1 MQIIPLRTNRS
12 VAPTELELHPSPKN
26 SAYMN
31 PKRLISSFL
40 AIKINPTAVVLASV
54 LLLVFQGFGQAPA
67 KPAANAPKMDEQTA
81 ALNGLY
87 TKSMEAF
94 GKADFKTCI
103 DGLREML
110 AKGAEGPGKE
120 SLYFTIA
127 ASHYNL
133 KQYKEAK
140 AAFEDYIKN
149 FPSGSKLIEAQTAVG
164 QCQVSLG
171 DKQGALK
178 TFTEIAQRPGTNKE
192 RMLLVQANLLKETKN
207 SAKAIELLRPAVTG
221 ILASD
226 ESVQIAALLASL
238 EVSAG
243 NVENAFK
250 LLNLLYQ
257 RFDVIDNPLQ
267 VNALAFEIGDALSA
281 KKEYRDALRAYSLV
295 RRKEDVLAI
304 QRLKLQSMVN
314 RYDANLATIRQ
325 QPEKLS
331 QLQAANVQLKEDFE
345 EGKRVLEEVE
355 KAEDYIV
362 PLRFRQARAYDEL
375 KRPWGSIVLFES
387 IINGKVDAKFR
398 EDALFSIC
406 NSHAILSNTKELIA
420 AADRYL
426 KAFPSGKYAAAANH
440 MKAVQLLQSNDLQGA
455 ETMFG
460 TIIKSNTAGDKL
472 ELTLFLLGNVRFS
485 LSNWEGA
492 KESYT
497 EYIKKFPKGEYLE
510 EVTYRSALSSFFK
523 GDYQVSL
530 DAFKAYVKEKPDG
543 TFAPDAGYRIAACY
557 QVAERPAEV
566 VKLCKEWE
574 KSWGYHPLMP
584 EVLSLKGDALA
595 TLEKREEAAAAYE
608 KGLKLKASNDVL
620 NYLLFEANKQYQK
633 LGQWNKSAELF
644 QEFINRYPEHP
655 AVVGSMFWLAKAMN
669 RDGRPE
675 EAKKFLAGKINE
687 FINLRDSDSV
697 EQLLAQLA
705 QMCSRKP
712 RPAPVAAGAP
722 TAAATAAPP
731 QNPPANANPATSA
744 APPTETPAAP
754 PPPPPYDPFA
764 ELEKYLSLKKA
775 DLTPLAKARICFAN
789 AELCRLTRKPK
800 EAGEWLD
807 RICTEFPAKSLGAAL
822 LAQSGDRM
830 LEKNDFPKAEAFFKE
845 LMESF
850 PKSELIDFAYNGMGQ
865 MAFRKGKYEEALKWF
880 NDAVDKVGADAKLK
894 DVTLGKAKALLSLKK
909 LDEAKPLFEQVGAT
923 REWKGEATAEALYY
937 LGEIAFEKQDFAT
950 GAQQFQRITMAYQR
964 YPAMVG
970 KAYLRSADCFEKLG
984 DAEKA
989 KAQLSEFVSKEKL
1002 ASLPE
1007 METARKRLGGNP

>member
-1 MQIIPLRTNRS
+1 MQLNPLRTNRS
-12 VAPTELELHPSPKN
+12 AASTELELPPTPLT
-26 SAYMN
+26 SAFSHL
-31 PKRLISSFL
+31 KQLVESLL
-40 AIKINPTAVVLASV
+40 AIKTKPFVLGLASV
-54 LLLVFQGFGQAPA
+54 CLLASHGFAQAPA
-67 KPAANAPKMDEQTA
+67 KPAPNAPKMDEQTA

-110 AKGAEGPGKE
+110 SKGAEGPGKE

-127 ASHYNL
+127 ASHFNL
-133 KQYKEAK
+133 KEYKEAK
-140 AAFEDYIKN
+140 AAFEDYLKN
-149 FPSGSKLIEAQTAVG
+149 FPSGSKIIEAQTAVG

-207 SAKAIELLRPAVTG
+207 STKAIELLRPAVTG
-221 ILASD
+221 ILVSD

-267 VNALAFEIGDALSA
+267 VNALAFEVGDALSA

-295 RRKEDVLAI
+295 RRKEDVLAL
-304 QRLKLQSMVN
+304 QRLKLQSLVN

-345 EGKRVLEEVE
+345 EGKKVMEEVE
-355 KAEDYIV
+355 KAEDYLV

-426 KAFPSGKYAAAANH
+426 KAFPNGKYAAAANH

-497 EYIKKFPKGEYLE
+497 EYAKKFPKGEYIE

-633 LGQWNKSAELF
+633 LGQWNKTADLF
-644 QEFINRYPEHP
+644 QDFINRYPEHP

-669 RDGRPE
+669 RDGRPD

-712 RPAPVAAGAP
+712 RPAPVAAGTPPAS
-722 TAAATAAPP
+722 AANT
-731 QNPPANANPATSA
+731 QNPPANTPTAAPTTETAA
-744 APPTETPAAP
+744 APPAP
-754 PPPPPYDPFA
+754 LPVPPPYDPFA
-764 ELEKYLSLKKA
+764 ELEKYLSLKKP

-789 AELCRLTRKPK
+789 AELSRLTRKPK

-807 RICTEFPAKSLGAAL
+807 RICTEFPAKTLGAAL

-830 LEKNDFPKAEAFFKE
+830 LEKNDFPKAESFFKE

-894 DVTLGKAKALLSLKK
+894 DVTLGKAKALLLLKK

-923 REWKGEATAEALYY
+923 REWKGESTAEALYY

-964 YPAMVG
+964 YPAMVA

-1002 ASLPE
+1002 AALPE
-1007 METARKRLGGNP
+1007 METARKRLGGIQ